1 VKESIGKK
9 MNRTYVQEESKWSE
23 VEKYQDASRGWNK
36 MVTERRLG
44 VTEWNE

>member
-1 VKESIGKK
+1 MKENIGKK
-9 MNRTYVQEESKWSE
+9 MNRTYVHEETKLSE
-23 VEKYQDASRGWNK
+23 VENYQDASRGWNK